1 MAVPQLASAG
11 NAPTVKML
19 AAGNITQN
27 RTNNLLQ
34 QLVDLTKTLV
44 DGQTKMFQQLLLV
57 LDQKAGET
65 AVQQASG
72 SVGETEEIPEEFS
85 VSKLFAG
92 AFVALT
98 LWSNE
103 LDKYIRSVWL
113 AKTLASFAKIPDSIK
128 AAFTTLSTKIKNTK
142 VFKTLSTSIDNFF
155 AGFKNV
161 GKVMGAVKTPVA
173 IKEFKTLSGK
183 IGATIGKIT
192 KPIMSLFD
200 SLSSLSSVG
209 KTIGPIVEKSKKF
222 ASLAKGILSKVLLP
236 LFAIFDFISGFI
248 EGFRSKGEDD
258 TRGTMEKIFDG
269 LLGGIKEMIKGIF
282 VVPLDLLKDGV
293 SWLAE
298 KMGFEEFSKVLD
310 SFSFT
315 DLFDKMV
322 TKIGEIINGIADWF
336 GTLFTD
342 PIQAIKD
349 LLKLNTDIQKWILGK
364 IASGLQTIFNW
375 VGELFS
381 FKGDE
386 EDEGLGDFIS
396 KKIKK
401 LFEAIKLF
409 VAEKIPGGNKL
420 LELLGLGKVSER
432 TLQEKKLADLE
443 EEARTGTTLLGSD
456 EKYRAGKA
464 KEAAALKEQLGLN
477 NPTGTQ
483 LAADTQDNQ
492 TGAQLAAD
500 TQDVATKKEEKQA
513 GATVVSAP
521 SDNRDMRQTS
531 INSSTYLAPS
541 PSSYPSDP
549 NWDFEDARGR

>member
-27 RTNNLLQ
+27 QTNKLLQ

-65 AVQQASG
+65 AVQKASG

-85 VSKLFAG
+85 ASKLFAG
-92 AFVALT
+92 AFAALT

-103 LDKYIRSVWL
+103 LDKYIRTIFLV
-113 AKTLASFAKIPDSIK
+113 K
-128 AAFTTLSTKIKNTK
+128 ALDNLTGLSTKIGN
-142 VFKTLSTSIDNFF
+142 VFK
-155 AGFKNV
+155 
-161 GKVMGAVKTPVA
+161 A
-173 IKEFKTLSGK
+173 IGDVWKKKGTGQALLGETIKTLGK
-183 IGATIGKIT
+183 LRAPIQAIGDFFGRILKFLKPVTDTVKDVGSKIGKIT
-192 KPIMSLFD
+192 KPIMGLFN
-200 SLSSLSSVG
+200 SLSGLVGIG
-209 KTIGPIVEKSKKF
+209 KTIGPFVKMAEKF
-222 ASLAKGILSKVLLP
+222 APLAKGILSKVLLP

-282 VVPLDLLKDGV
+282 IVPLDLLKDGV

-322 TKIGEIINGIADWF
+322 TKIGEIINGIANWF

-349 LLKLNTDIQKWILGK
+349 LLKLNVDIQMWILGK
-364 IASGLQTIFNW
+364 LASGLQAILNW

-381 FKGDE
+381 FKGDKK
-386 EDEGLGDFIS
+386 DEGLGDFIS
-396 KKIKK
+396 KKVKEF
-401 LFEAIKLF
+401 FEAVKLWI
-409 VAEKIPGGNKL
+409 AETIPGGNKL
-420 LELLGLGKVSER
+420 LEMLGLGKVSER

-443 EEARTGTTLLGSD
+443 EEARTGTVLIGSN

-464 KEAAALKEQLGLN
+464 KEAAALREQLGLN
-477 NPTGTQ
+477 NQTGT
-483 LAADTQDNQ
+483 
-492 TGAQLAAD
+492 QLAAD

-513 GATVVSAP
+513 GATVVAAP
-521 SDNRDMRQTS
+521 SDNRDMRQT
-531 INSSTYLAPS
+531 IIDSSTYMAPS

-549 NWDFEDARGR
+549 NWDFE

>member
-1 MAVPQLASAG
+1 MAKRRKRKTGKTIMAVPQLASAG

-27 RTNNLLQ
+27 QTNKLLQ

-72 SVGETEEIPEEFS
+72 SVEETEEIPEEFS
-85 VSKLFAG
+85 ASTLFAG
-92 AFVALT
+92 AFAALT

-142 VFKTLSTSIDNFF
+142 VFKTLSTSIDGFIR
-155 AGFKNV
+155 GFKNV

-192 KPIMSLFD
+192 KPIMSGFTKVMDFLKPIGNVFK
-200 SLSSLSSVG
+200 SLSGLSSVG
-209 KTIGPIVEKSKKF
+209 KTIKPIVEKSKKF

-322 TKIGEIINGIADWF
+322 TKIGEIINGIA
-336 GTLFTD
+336 
-342 PIQAIKD
+342 
-349 LLKLNTDIQKWILGK
+349 
-364 IASGLQTIFNW
+364 
-375 VGELFS
+375 
-381 FKGDE
+381 
-386 EDEGLGDFIS
+386 
-396 KKIKK
+396 
-401 LFEAIKLF
+401 
-409 VAEKIPGGNKL
+409 
-420 LELLGLGKVSER
+420 
-432 TLQEKKLADLE
+432 
-443 EEARTGTTLLGSD
+443 
-456 EKYRAGKA
+456 
-464 KEAAALKEQLGLN
+464 
-477 NPTGTQ
+477 
-483 LAADTQDNQ
+483 
-492 TGAQLAAD
+492 
-500 TQDVATKKEEKQA
+500 
-513 GATVVSAP
+513 
-521 SDNRDMRQTS
+521 
-531 INSSTYLAPS
+531 
-541 PSSYPSDP
+541 
-549 NWDFEDARGR
+549 